1 MVGVNEEQSEAVC
14 YLNGVNTAEKV
25 VRDEVGDISRGKI
38 LLIL

>member
-25 VRDEVGDISRGKI
+25 RDEVGEVGRGQDM
-38 LLIL
+38 

>member
-25 VRDEVGDISRGKI
+25 VRDEVGEVGRGQDM
-38 LLIL
+38 